1 MTAPRQNP
9 PAKFDWAT
17 LGLFAGIAIAIARPA
32 SAQSSKPVAFVAHRA
47 IYDLALDTDPSHPS
61 VDAARGRIVFE
72 FSGSACEGYTQNL
85 RQVVVL
91 QGSEL
96 GEKLLDSSSRSFE
109 EADGKIMRYSGSL
122 KINDGEPQETDG
134 TAEKNADGLTV
145 KLKKPEAETVE
156 LKGAVM
162 FPTFHYQ
169 SLVAAALK
177 GNTSFETQIFD
188 GTGDGKTIS
197 DSFAV
202 IGKLLPEAK
211 ASDAVRKA
219 GFATL
224 KRWPVTISY
233 FDGEGQD
240 RETPSYSTSMELL
253 ENGVADALTLN
264 YGDFV
269 LKGTLR
275 QIEALPQK
283 SCP

>member
-1 MTAPRQNP
+1 MMVRRQNP
-9 PAKFDWAT
+9 PAKLYWT
-17 LGLFAGIAIAIARPA
+17 LGLSVGVGIAMVGSAL
-32 SAQSSKPVAFVAHRA
+32 AQSSKPVPFLAHRA
-47 IYDLALDTDPSHPS
+47 IYDLALDADPSRPS
-61 VDAARGRIVFE
+61 VETARGRIVFE
-72 FSGSACEGYTQNL
+72 FSGSACEGYTQNF

-91 QGSEL
+91 QGPEL
-96 GEKLLDSSSRSFE
+96 GERLIDSSSRSFE

-122 KINDGEPQETDG
+122 RINDAEPQETDG
-134 TAEKNADGLTV
+134 TAEKSADGIKVT
-145 KLKKPEAETVE
+145 LKKPEAETVQ
-156 LKGAVM
+156 LKGAAM
-162 FPTFHYQ
+162 FPTLHYQ
-169 SLVAAALK
+169 SLVGAALK
-177 GNTSFETQIFD
+177 GDTSFETQIFD

-197 DSFAV
+197 DSFAI
-202 IGKLLPEAK
+202 IGKALPEAK
-211 ASDAVRKA
+211 ASDALHKA
-219 GFATL
+219 GFANM

-275 QIEALPQK
+275 QIEVLPQK